1 MEMMSSGGHSPE
13 SSEPTS
19 QEVERV
25 SSMGGLTIFFLR
37 HAETPKDKT
46 ENRTLT
52 EQGEQQ
58 VADATREIVRRL
70 LLDANNGQET
80 TDDQRGEILSR
91 ISFNLYDSGSDRTIR
106 QGQIQKETLISLG
119 IPEENIYF
127 ASEQSGLG
135 VASRIKEMGGLSKF
149 RQFVQKGDDPLVRWA
164 TIPDEELKANEIE
177 TASEVGVRVK
187 EELGNLDRIG
197 PRIVRHID
205 PQREVVC
212 LVNSHA
218 APITVAAAQE
228 FGQEITELGTAEN
241 AGGFSLSYSQDGQR
255 TVAPFG
261 TGYESKVHPIAT
273 EIESES

>member
-1 MEMMSSGGHSPE
+1 MEMMSSEGHNPE
-13 SSEPTS
+13 SSEPAD
-19 QEVERV
+19 QEVEKV

-52 EQGEQQ
+52 ELGEQQ
-58 VADATREIVRRL
+58 VSDAAREIIKRL
-70 LLDANNGQET
+70 LLDANKGQET
-80 TDDQRGEILSR
+80 TADQRLEILSR
-91 ISFNLYDSGSDRTIR
+91 INFNLYDSGSDRTIR
-106 QGQIQKETLISLG
+106 QAQIQKETLISLG
-119 IPEENIYF
+119 VPVENVYF

-135 VASRIKEMGGLSKF
+135 VAGRIKEMGGLSKF

-164 TIPDEELKANEIE
+164 MIPDEELKTNEIE
-177 TASEVGVRVK
+177 TADEVGVRVK
-187 EELGNLDRIG
+187 KELDNLDRIG

-228 FGQEITELGTAEN
+228 FGQEINDLGTAEN
-241 AGGFSLSYSQDGQR
+241 AGGFSLSYSQDGHR

-261 TGYESKVHPIAT
+261 SGYESKVHPILT
-273 EIESES
+273 EIEPES